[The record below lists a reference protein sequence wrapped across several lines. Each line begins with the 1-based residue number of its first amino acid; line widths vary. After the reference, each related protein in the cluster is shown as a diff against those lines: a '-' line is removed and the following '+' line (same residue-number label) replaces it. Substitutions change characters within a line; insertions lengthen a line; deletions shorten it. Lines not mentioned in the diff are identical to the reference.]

1 MKNPITTIKNYGKNV
16 NKELTDIFGNQQ
28 RTGSGEIAKKAK
40 GNALIVKLPGGKVVK
55 NGPSEKKANKILS
68 KDRSE
73 LFGAIL
79 QGRRYD
85 AGVKTT
91 TATVNKVFRPSSNK

>member
-1 MKNPITTIKNYGKNV
+1 MKNPITTIKNYAKNV
-16 NKELTDIFGNQQ
+16 DKELTDIFGNQQ

-40 GNALIVKLPGGKVVK
+40 GTPQGKAA
-55 NGPSEKKANKILS
+55 ANKLR